1 MYTFHGEFCDLRF
14 SEILIQSQEII
25 ETMVTRKLNISDI
38 VRVKAEWLDS
48 GEDGTMCYVVL
59 ETMGENR
66 VFVQALG
73 TGASSCSDIH
83 L

>member
-1 MYTFHGEFCDLRF
+1 MA
-14 SEILIQSQEII
+14 
-25 ETMVTRKLNISDI
+25 TRKLNIGDI
-38 VRVKAEWLDS
+38 VRVKPEWLDS

-73 TGASSCSDIH
+73 TGLPLAPTYIYDVDWVYYAGSVQSVAMDS
-83 L
+83 